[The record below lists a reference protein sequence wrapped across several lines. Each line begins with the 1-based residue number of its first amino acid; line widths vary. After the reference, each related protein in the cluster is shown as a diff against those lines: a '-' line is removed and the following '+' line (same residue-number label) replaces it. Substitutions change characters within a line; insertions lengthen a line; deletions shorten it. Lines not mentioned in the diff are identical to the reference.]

1 MKNEANTIEDL
12 LEILAGFRQSPKI
25 DIESSDVSIMYSIAK
40 QVFKGTALTD
50 RQYTLVTEKLLKY
63 KDQFADYKF
72 DLAVETLRMPL
83 REIDRSKYIKVV
95 SHVEMLG
102 PDKVYE
108 SYKEKW
114 RWIKVRFPFSKKL
127 ICKIDLLDKTSNNY
141 FHDKGSHEHYFL
153 YTEKNTFDIIEAFK
167 DSSFIIDQELLDV
180 HLLLQEMKDNQYKY
194 IPGVYNLKLKNLS
207 DRAISYI
214 LSDIG
219 IPSIDSLALYK
230 DRQHKY
236 GLYYFDENDL
246 DNSINQLTHLS
257 QNIVKRNS
265 RQVLIKK
272 EKYTINN
279 LAESVLELNRF
290 PLLVILP
297 ETDPLNDLI
306 SVHKSLRG
314 FVDPSECTVMFR
326 LSNSSDSEFN
336 DYIKNNNL
344 NSSLDKN
351 TKVVYINT
359 NKIPKPLIM
368 SDWKCSTAL
377 LTQSQRVNTKLAQY
391 IEKFDLVMH
400 YDKDVS
406 QFARFQRDRIQE
418 L

>member
-12 LEILAGFRQSPKI
+12 LEILAGFRQAPKI
-25 DIESSDVSIMYSIAK
+25 EIESSDMSIMYSIAR

-50 RQYTLVTEKLLKY
+50 RQYALVTEKLSKY
-63 KDQFADYKF
+63 KEQFNDYNF

-95 SHVEMLG
+95 SHSEMLG

-114 RWIKVRFPFSKKL
+114 QWIKVRFPFSKKL
-127 ICKIDLLDKTSNNY
+127 ICKIESLDKSSNNY
-141 FHDKGSHEHYFL
+141 YHDKGSHEHYFL
-153 YTEKNTFDIIEAFK
+153 YNERNIFDIIEVFK
-167 DSSFIIDQELLDV
+167 DSSFIIDQDLLDM
-180 HLLLQEMKDNQYKY
+180 HLLLQEMKDNQDNY
-194 IPGVYNLKLKNLS
+194 IPGIYKLKLKNLS
-207 DRAISYI
+207 DRAISYM

-219 IPSIDSLALYK
+219 EPSIDNLALYK
-230 DRQHKY
+230 DRQRKY
-236 GLYYFDENDL
+236 GLHYFDTSDL
-246 DNSINQLTHLS
+246 DNSISQLTHLS
-257 QNIVKRNS
+257 QNIVNREC

-306 SVHKSLRG
+306 KVHKSLHG
-314 FVDPSECTVMFR
+314 FVDPTECTVMFR
-326 LSNSSDSEFN
+326 LSNNSDSEFN

-377 LTQSQRVNTKLAQY
+377 LTQSQRVNTKLSQY